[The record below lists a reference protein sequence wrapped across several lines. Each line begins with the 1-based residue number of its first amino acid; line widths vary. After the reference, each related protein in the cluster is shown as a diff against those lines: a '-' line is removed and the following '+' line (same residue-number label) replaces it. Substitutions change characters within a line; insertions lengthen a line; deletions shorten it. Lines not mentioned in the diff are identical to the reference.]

1 MVNSLTERVK
11 NLKVSW
17 KFHEDRIVDKVI
29 FVDESET
36 RTVVRPKG
44 VRYSSS
50 FTPEEFA
57 KYLYQAFHVQKS
69 FEQLNRS

>member
-1 MVNSLTERVK
+1 MVHSLTERVK
-11 NLKVSW
+11 DLKVSW
-17 KFHEDRIVDKVI
+17 KFHYDRIVDQVI
-29 FVDESET
+29 IVDEFDN
-36 RTVVRPKG
+36 RTVIRPKG

-57 KYLYQAFHVQKS
+57 KYLYQAFYIQQS

>member
-11 NLKVSW
+11 DLKVTW
-17 KFHEDRIVDKVI
+17 KFQDDRIVDQVI